1 MCIKKDVYKS
11 DIPLK
16 SIFILKKQSYSV
28 GNLKRECDFQQE
40 PRFLK
45 NAVFTE
51 VLKYLWQK
59 NKQIGVEE
67 KNPL

>member
-51 VLKYLWQK
+51 VLKYL
-59 NKQIGVEE
+59 
-67 KNPL
+67 